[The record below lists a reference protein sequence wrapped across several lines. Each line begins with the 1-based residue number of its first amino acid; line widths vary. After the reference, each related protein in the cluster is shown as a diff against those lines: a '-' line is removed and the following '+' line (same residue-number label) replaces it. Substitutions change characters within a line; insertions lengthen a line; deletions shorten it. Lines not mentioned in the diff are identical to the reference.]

1 VKHAAL
7 RKPRAA
13 RTVLAALVVVAAC
26 WMPIALAQCGT
37 GDARCGIVAC
47 QAGSDTAA
55 CQDGMAGLSAAAR
68 AQSPELQQAVQ
79 DVILPRVPQR
89 NLPEIAR
96 TATRRPVARPT
107 NLPASAGHVEPQ
119 LPASLDPRPLPTGLP
134 AANVAREL
142 APQVFAGAIAVTREL
157 DHQRALDELRRS
169 DPRLADSAW
178 LRERIEARAGEAWRQ
193 LQRVEQGAQAVRKML
208 QDEPR
213 YGELRDS
220 LGRTAQALKFVGSG
234 APLEGR

>member
-1 VKHAAL
+1 MRRTHAA
-7 RKPRAA
+7 RALFA
-13 RTVLAALVVVAAC
+13 ALLLAAAGWAQ
-26 WMPIALAQCGT
+26 PALAQCGPS
-37 GDARCGIVAC
+37 DALCGTAAC
-47 QAGSDTAA
+47 QAGTETEGCRES
-55 CQDGMAGLSAAAR
+55 MAGLSAAAR

-107 NLPASAGHVEPQ
+107 NLPARPGLVEPQ
-119 LPASLDPRPLPTGLP
+119 LPASLDPRPLPAGLP
-134 AANVAREL
+134 PANVAREL

-178 LRERIEARAGEAWRQ
+178 LRERIEARAGQAYRQ

-208 QDEPR
+208 PDEPR
-213 YGELRDS
+213 YGDLRDS